1 MVPADAGL
9 EAFEPE
15 RKVCLADGTQDQ
27 IAADARQQRILIAE
41 ALVMLAQLLTMF
53 GAVATDQNHVPI
65 PRDSE
70 AVVFHDGPPT
80 VVNIF
85 AAYGQPPSIQP
96 ERPDLV

>member
-15 RKVCLADGTQDQ
+15 RKVCLADGTQEQ

-53 GAVATDQNHVPI
+53 WPVATHHDHVPI
-65 PRDSE
+65 PVHRETVLLHDELPSVVHVFARDGE
-70 AVVFHDGPPT
+70 AFPV
-80 VVNIF
+80 
-85 AAYGQPPSIQP
+85 
-96 ERPDLV
+96 